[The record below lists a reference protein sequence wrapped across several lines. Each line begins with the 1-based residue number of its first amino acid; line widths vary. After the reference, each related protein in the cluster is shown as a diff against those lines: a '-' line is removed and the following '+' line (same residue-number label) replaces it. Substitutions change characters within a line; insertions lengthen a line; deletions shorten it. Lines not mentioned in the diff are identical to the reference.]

1 MLYQLPNGRVINLS
15 LEEYLN
21 MSDNDIQDLNGS
33 NVGNYPNSV
42 WYQSTVKSTEKVKKA
57 AEISLDYDQDF
68 DDVTGP
74 ITISINSLTIDEVEK
89 LGDNEES
96 LEDN

>member
-1 MLYQLPNGRVINLS
+1 MLYQLPNGRVINIS

-33 NVGNYPNSV
+33 NAGDYPTSI
-42 WYQSTVKSTEKVKKA
+42 WYQSTVKNTEKVKKVT
-57 AEISLDYDQDF
+57 EISLDYDLDS

-74 ITISINSLTIDEVEK
+74 IIVSINSLTVDEVEK
-89 LGDNEES
+89 LGDNDES
-96 LEDN
+96 SEDN

>member
-33 NVGNYPNSV
+33 NVGDYPTSI
-42 WYQSTVKSTEKVKKA
+42 WYQSTVKNTEKVKKA
-57 AEISLDYDQDF
+57 VEISLDYDQDS
-68 DDVTGP
+68 DEVTGP
-74 ITISINSLTIDEVEK
+74 ITISINSLTVDEIEK